1 VLEPLPANEEERVKH
16 AGDWWGGGVFD
27 KLGSDAVTQ
36 AGTGHISTH
45 VSPQKIPDTVV
56 SVGLNVNGQVG
67 PMMRPAAHCLGGSS
81 VQGAGMSAGGFSQD
95 CFVHDSCMSSNFLQS
110 DPHDCHFANAAGSLE
125 PVKQVENVMGRSL
138 IHKRQEISQGIRRDA
153 SSMNSSGESPI
164 LPAFSSNNDIHNAS
178 VSIVDNGSVSH
189 CPSLEEIIAFG
200 GIPKPSGNVRSST
213 RLGGQPNADMP
224 QMEKAM
230 MKAQSRD
237 ESFSSGQFTIPMHS
251 IINIPDSEIVK
262 RADRLGIS
270 LGNSAGEIGKS
281 VKGLKMVEEERILT
295 ILEKKE

>member
-1 VLEPLPANEEERVKH
+1 
-16 AGDWWGGGVFD
+16 
-27 KLGSDAVTQ
+27 
-36 AGTGHISTH
+36 
-45 VSPQKIPDTVV
+45 
-56 SVGLNVNGQVG
+56 
-67 PMMRPAAHCLGGSS
+67 
-81 VQGAGMSAGGFSQD
+81 
-95 CFVHDSCMSSNFLQS
+95 
-110 DPHDCHFANAAGSLE
+110 
-125 PVKQVENVMGRSL
+125 MGRPL
-138 IHKRQEISQGIRRDA
+138 IPKRQEISTFDSQGIRRDA

-237 ESFSSGQFTIPMHS
+237 DSFSSGQCTIPMHS
-251 IINIPDSEIVK
+251 IINIPNSEIAK

-270 LGNSAGEIGKS
+270 LGNSPDEIGKS
-281 VKGLKMVEEERILT
+281 IKGLKMVEEERILT
-295 ILEKKE
+295 ILENKNSEMEDMEEGLETLVLSKVSTLCEDLIDDDDTLLDMDDQLEHLKPVVKVKKLDKGKSMILVISVRVLGKELKNNFHNAESKRY